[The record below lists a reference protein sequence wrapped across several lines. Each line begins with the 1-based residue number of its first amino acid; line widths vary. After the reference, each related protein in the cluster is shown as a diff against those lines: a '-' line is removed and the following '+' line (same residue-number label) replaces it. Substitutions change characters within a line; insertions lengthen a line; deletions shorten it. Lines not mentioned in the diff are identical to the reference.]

1 MEHRYFE
8 LRYSGEGRTLA
19 GVALKYNT
27 EAVLPWGRELFE
39 SRAFGD
45 VSLKDVILNVQH
57 LRTVPIARTGGGGLT
72 LFDTNTELT
81 VEAKLPETVAA
92 QDALVNVRAKILRGL
107 SVQFFPV
114 RESFEGSLRR
124 IHEAV
129 LGSISVVDEPQ
140 YSDSE
145 VAIRM
150 AAMPARRM
158 MIWL

>member
-1 MEHRYFE
+1 MERRYFE

-19 GVALKYNT
+19 GVALTYNT

-57 LRTVPIARTGGGGLT
+57 QRVTPIARTGGGGLS
-72 LFDTNTELT
+72 LFDSDTELT
-81 VEAKLPETVAA
+81 IEAKLPETVAA

-107 SVQFFPV
+107 SIQFFAV
-114 RESFEGSLRR
+114 RESFEGGLRR
-124 IHEAV
+124 IHEAI
-129 LGSISVVDEPQ
+129 LGHIGLVDEPQ

-150 AAMPARRM
+150 AAMPARRI
-158 MIWL
+158 IWL